1 MIDKEFFKGFD
12 PNRLQ
17 NEIAELTAETDAI
30 TAKIDAEETKKEI
43 DKKIS
48 KLTTVDEWFKDI
60 AEPIE
65 KKKQEI
71 DQKLFALDGIMYE
84 DLPVYKKRESM
95 TATHIVKIRNK
106 QGRIEVDKLTIDNY
120 GRVDFNP
127 SKIKYISEDYTD
139 CDSSVWN
146 EGLEDLFKYLSD
158 DK

>member
-1 MIDKEFFKGFD
+1 MRTYKNLEEQIKV
-12 PNRLQ
+12 
-17 NEIAELTAETDAI
+17 LTAETDAI
-30 TAKIDAEETKKEI
+30 TAKIDAEETEKETQKKFN
-43 DKKIS
+43 K
-48 KLTTVDEWFKDI
+48 WFKDI

-65 KKKQEI
+65 KKKKEI

-84 DLPVYKKRESM
+84 DLPVYKKMESM

-120 GRVDFNP
+120 GRVDFYP
-127 SKIKYISEDYTD
+127 IKIKYISEDYTD
-139 CDSSVWN
+139 CESSVWN